1 MQLEPDNSDLSS
13 NEAARIK
20 ELVREALA
28 AQLVSIKK
36 RHTEKELLGSLKSIV
51 GEFLDCFVLFGF
63 DLDGEPRVI
72 KLANTK
78 QADAALRTLFIKLF
92 ASEIQGHEEY
102 NDEY

>member
-1 MQLEPDNSDLSS
+1 
-13 NEAARIK
+13 
-20 ELVREALA
+20 
-28 AQLVSIKK
+28 
-36 RHTEKELLGSLKSIV
+36 
-51 GEFLDCFVLFGF
+51 VLFGF
-63 DLDGEPRVI
+63 DLDGEPRII

>member
-1 MQLEPDNSDLSS
+1 MQPDPDNSDLPS

-36 RHTEKELLGSLKSIV
+36 RHTEKELSNSLKSIV

-92 ASEIQGHEEY
+92 AADIQGNEEY